1 MPVGHLYVFF
11 GKMSVQVLCPFLN
24 PIFKFIL
31 SCMNSLYILDINH
44 LLDIL
49 FMEGD
54 YPALKGSS
62 LLETK

>member
-1 MPVGHLYVFF
+1 
-11 GKMSVQVLCPFLN
+11 
-24 PIFKFIL
+24 
-31 SCMNSLYILDINH
+31 MNSLYILDINH